1 MAESRDAIG
10 CSSFPTITTE
20 PLLQPALSEPDGAPP
35 TAPGSGAGGPFEPA
49 DRPLFCV
56 LESSAPCPKE
66 LLGQPDWDPFH
77 FDWPHW

>member
-10 CSSFPTITTE
+10 CSSFPTSTTE

-66 LLGQPDWDPFH
+66 LWGQPDWDPFH